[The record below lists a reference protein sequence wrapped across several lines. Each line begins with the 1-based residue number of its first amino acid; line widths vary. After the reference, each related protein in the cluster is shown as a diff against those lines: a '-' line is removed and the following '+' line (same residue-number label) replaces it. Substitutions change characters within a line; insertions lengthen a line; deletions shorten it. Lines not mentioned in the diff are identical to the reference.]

1 MVKQKIKRNKYQ
13 TTQINSE
20 MDDWGDVTG
29 QQVSM
34 RLLFSITNLIT
45 SKLLKVS
52 VSLRKIK
59 QF

>member
-1 MVKQKIKRNKYQ
+1 M
-13 TTQINSE
+13 TQINSE
-20 MDDWGDVTG
+20 MADCGDVTG

-59 QF
+59 QFKKK